1 MSKYF
6 KMVDPDPP
14 AESAG
19 DDKAF
24 AKGDSWTIQRESGLY
39 ILSYVSGE
47 LAGRE
52 KAIPIEEAD
61 AVRLANGEANIDEI
75 LIAYGV
81 N

>member
-24 AKGDSWTIQRESGLY
+24 AKGDSWTIGHR
-39 ILSYVSGE
+39 
-47 LAGRE
+47 
-52 KAIPIEEAD
+52 
-61 AVRLANGEANIDEI
+61 
-75 LIAYGV
+75 
-81 N
+81 